1 MNKNLI
7 YGAVAAVIIAAAGGW
22 WYFNKSGDPLA
33 GLAATA
39 QTAQSGQTVEVK
51 PTDMVH
57 GKPDAKVTIIEY
69 ASMTC
74 PHCAAFQKEV
84 IPLLTKDYI
93 DTGKVKLIFREYP
106 LDGAARM
113 ASAVARCFSGDQ
125 YFSFIDLLFANQMN
139 WIKDFDGNGQLT
151 KEDIQHGLAEMGR
164 QAGMPG
170 DKVNACAD
178 DPMNLALVDANWQ
191 EGMTRYNVN
200 STPTFVISSA
210 SKPGVITH
218 PGEFPYEELKKTLDP
233 LVAN

>member
-1 MNKNLI
+1 MMGMSAQNTRRQGAPVAPRGWAHAPREGARPLGLSAPPARIRIEPTPTLCHKQAELFGSRPMNKNYLI
-7 YGAVAAVIIAAAGGW
+7 YGGIAAAVVIVAAAGW
-22 WYFNKSGDPLA
+22 WYFSNSGGPLA
-33 GLAATA
+33 GLAATS
-39 QTAQSGQTVEVK
+39 QSVELK

-84 IPLLTKDYI
+84 VPLLAKDYI

-139 WIKDFDGNGQLT
+139 WIKDFDNNGQLT
-151 KEDIQHGLAEMGR
+151 K
-164 QAGMPG
+164 
-170 DKVNACAD
+170 
-178 DPMNLALVDANWQ
+178 
-191 EGMTRYNVN
+191 
-200 STPTFVISSA
+200 
-210 SKPGVITH
+210 
-218 PGEFPYEELKKTLDP
+218 
-233 LVAN
+233 